1 MISPAYRAQVE
12 LLLRVL
18 PYAAKEEIFALKGGT
33 AINLFEQDLP
43 RLSVDIDLTY
53 LPFEDRKVAMQ
64 GIADGLNRIRENLT
78 KAIPD
83 IQANIL
89 AQSDGQEA
97 KLGCRL
103 GGVQIK
109 VEVNTTIRGYLQ
121 EPRMMQVSEA
131 VQDEFG
137 LFAVINVVSKGEL
150 YGGKIC
156 AALDRQHPRDLF
168 DIHNLFENGG
178 ITEEIRLGF
187 IAALV
192 ASNRPIHEI
201 LDPKFQDQSRTFV
214 AKFEGMTKDSFSY
227 SDFETTRARLVQN
240 INAILTDTDRKFLLS
255 FETGSPD
262 WGLYP
267 IEGLENMSAAK
278 WKLQNMNR
286 MLHNDPGKHA
296 EQLKLLQKVLEMR
309 ITA

>member
-1 MISPAYRAQVE
+1 MIAQAYRAQVK

-18 PYAAKEEIFALKGGT
+18 PYVAKEEVFALKGGT
-33 AINLFEQDLP
+33 AINFFEQDLP

-64 GIADGLNRIRENLT
+64 GISDGLNRIRESLT
-78 KAIPD
+78 KVIPD

-89 AQSDGQEA
+89 AQSDGREA

-103 GGVQIK
+103 DGIQIK
-109 VEVNTTIRGYLQ
+109 IEVNTTIRGYLQ

-137 LFAVINVVSKGEL
+137 LFAAINVVSKGEL

-178 ITEEIRLGF
+178 ITEDIRLGF
-187 IAALV
+187 IAALL
-192 ASNRPIHEI
+192 ACNRPIHEM
-201 LDPKFQDQSRTFV
+201 LDPTFQDQSRTFV
-214 AKFEGMTKDSFSY
+214 TKFEGMTKDSFSY
-227 SDFETTRARLVQN
+227 SDFEATRVRLVQD
-240 INAILTDTDRKFLLS
+240 INGILTDTDRKFLLS
-255 FETGSPD
+255 FKTGSPD

-267 IEGLENMSAAK
+267 IDGLENMAAVK
-278 WKLQNMNR
+278 WKLQNINR
-286 MLHNDPGKHA
+286 MLHNNPDKHA
-296 EQLKLLQKVLEMR
+296 EQLKLLQIVLEVR
-309 ITA
+309 PIA